1 VALLGAPARIFLLS
15 ALLLLANS
23 DSAHAAAPSLEYEV
37 KAAYLI
43 NLFSYVEWPASQ
55 SGGRIVCV
63 LGRDP
68 FGQLLDRAADKHH
81 SFPVSVK
88 RLGEGQSPKG
98 CSILFV
104 AQGALR
110 RTAGVVKD
118 ASKLGIL
125 TVGERDDSGPDG
137 SIIVLETNERDKR
150 VTIAVNPA
158 AAKDCGFLVD
168 ARLLAIARLIKVAEA
183 SR

>member
-1 VALLGAPARIFLLS
+1 MALLGAPVRILLLS
-15 ALLLLANS
+15 ALLLLLPNSNSAN
-23 DSAHAAAPSLEYEV
+23 AAPSLEYEV

-43 NLFSYVEWPASQ
+43 NLFSYVEWPVPQ

-68 FGQLLDRAADKHH
+68 FGKLLDRTAEKYH
-81 SFPVSVK
+81 SFPVSVR
-88 RLGEGQSPKG
+88 RLGEGQSPKD

-118 ASKLGIL
+118 ASKLGVL
-125 TVGERDDSGPDG
+125 TVGEGDDSGPDG
-137 SIIVLETNERDKR
+137 SIIVLETNERERR

-158 AAKDCGFLVD
+158 AAKDCGFLVSS
-168 ARLLAIARLIKVAEA
+168 RLLAIARLIKVAEA